1 MLNHKR
7 YPFTA
12 WAISSAP
19 EDPGVYGLWLDG
31 ELIYIGSASSPGA
44 TIQSRLAD
52 HLSQQGAGGAK
63 IATEY
68 AWELSRNPRA
78 REIELLEEYRRQ
90 FLRYPLLNRHGSGA
104 G

>member
-1 MLNHKR
+1 MLEHKR

-19 EDPGVYGLWLDG
+19 EDPGVYGLWLGG

-44 TIQSRLAD
+44 TIRSRLAD
-52 HLSQQGAGGAK
+52 HLAQEGADGGK

-68 AWELSRNPRA
+68 AWELSRNPHV
-78 REIELLEEYRRQ
+78 REAELLQEYCRQ
-90 FLRYPLLNRHGSGA
+90 FQRYPLLNRRA
-104 G
+104 GEAG

>member
-1 MLNHKR
+1 MLDHKR

-12 WAISSAP
+12 WAVSSAP
-19 EDPGVYGLWLDG
+19 ADPGVYGLWLDG

-52 HLSQQGAGGAK
+52 HLAQEGADGRK

-68 AWELSRNPRA
+68 AWELSRNA
-78 REIELLEEYRRQ
+78 RVREVELLEEYRRQ
-90 FLRYPLLNRHGSGA
+90 FQRYPLLNRRSSDA